1 MMSLVTGAGGYIGSA
16 LAAHLANDGD
26 ELLLQYLR
34 RKPVAR
40 GVAVQADFRREE
52 IESVLLDGV
61 ETVYHC
67 AGISHQGAAAEDYQR
82 VNHWAALRLA
92 EQAMA
97 AGVRRFVFLSSVKA
111 VAAAT
116 AYGRIR
122 RYTEQALREL
132 AGQGMAV
139 VCVRPALVYGPG
151 VPGNLAALIRA
162 VRYGLPLPP
171 ELGARSLVAREDL
184 VRLLRVMGSVELPD
198 YSLFEVTDGE
208 CYSSRRLCLAI
219 REALNKPALGW
230 TAPTATWRLA
240 CSLADVFRAG
250 DEPLYDKLFAEE
262 CFSNQVVMEYFDWR
276 PAYRF
281 EDLVAQMVVGK

>member
-26 ELLLQYLR
+26 EVLLHYLS
-34 RKPVAR
+34 RKPVTP

-52 IESVLLDGV
+52 LESTLLDGV

-67 AGISHQGAAAEDYQR
+67 AGIAHQGAAAEDYQR
-82 VNHWAALRLA
+82 VNHRAALRLA

-116 AYGRIR
+116 AYGRFR
-122 RYTEQALREL
+122 KNTEQQLRQL
-132 AGQGMAV
+132 AGRGMAV

-151 VPGNLAALIRA
+151 VPGNLAVLIRA

-171 ELGARSLVAREDL
+171 ELGARSLVARGDL
-184 VRLLRVMGSVELPD
+184 LRLLRVMGSAELPD
-198 YSLFEVTDGE
+198 YSLYEVTDGE

-219 REALNKPALGW
+219 RQALHKSGRGW
-230 TAPTATWRLA
+230 TAPRASWRLA

-262 CFSNQVVMEYFDWR
+262 CFSNQLVMDYFDWR

-281 EDLVAQMVVGK
+281 EDLAAQMVEGR